1 MTKSN
6 SKLGEKK
13 EGAKGEVRRT
23 PVMLRQPVMLRFS
36 SLAWRLTL
44 PFPTQ

>member
-1 MTKSN
+1 MASVASFWIFDMTKSN

-23 PVMLRQPVMLRFS
+23 PVMLRQPI
-36 SLAWRLTL
+36 
-44 PFPTQ
+44 